1 MKIDFLKNFKIMSKA
16 VFIFSLFDTLVYFYF
31 LNGMR
36 AERIYQLGSILLGLQ
51 MTLSILILIY
61 TAESLAGPL
70 EKHIKKLR
78 KMVFSLLAI
87 TFGCAAIY
95 FYLTSD
101 GSNRVAYIFG
111 FISFAPDFAY
121 VAVLT
126 RLSLHIRGRSTS

>member
-1 MKIDFLKNFKIMSKA
+1 MVRRLPLI
-16 VFIFSLFDTLVYFYF
+16 
-31 LNGMR
+31 
-36 AERIYQLGSILLGLQ
+36 RIRLR
-51 MTLSILILIY
+51 ILIY
-61 TAESLAGPL
+61 MAESLAGPL

-87 TFGCAAIY
+87 TFVCAAIY

-121 VAVLT
+121 AAVLT

>member
-1 MKIDFLKNFKIMSKA
+1 M
-16 VFIFSLFDTLVYFYF
+16 
-31 LNGMR
+31 
-36 AERIYQLGSILLGLQ
+36 GSILLGLQ

>member
-1 MKIDFLKNFKIMSKA
+1 MKIDFLKNFKIMSKV

-36 AERIYQLGSILLGLQ
+36 AERIYQLGSVLLGLQ

-61 TAESLAGPL
+61 TAESLA
-70 EKHIKKLR
+70 
-78 KMVFSLLAI
+78 I
-87 TFGCAAIY
+87 TFVCAAIY

-121 VAVLT
+121 AAVLT